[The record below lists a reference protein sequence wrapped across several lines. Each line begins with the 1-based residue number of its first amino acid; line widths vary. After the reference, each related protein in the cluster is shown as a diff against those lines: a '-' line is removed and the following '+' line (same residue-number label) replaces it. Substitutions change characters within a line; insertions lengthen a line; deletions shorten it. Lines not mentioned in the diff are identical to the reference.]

1 MKKITHPKFTN
12 HYVAIIA
19 LSLFSASVVAEE
31 IQPTPI
37 SQLSI
42 QVEGISLQ
50 LYKMQQQINT
60 LFAQSHLAASN
71 NNKYVLPTGN
81 NKKSGRNHVRS
92 N

>member
-1 MKKITHPKFTN
+1 MKKITYSQTTN
-12 HYVAIIA
+12 HYIAIIA

-31 IQPTPI
+31 TQPTSI

-42 QVEGISLQ
+42 QVKGISLQ

-60 LFAQSHLAASN
+60 LFAQPHLAASN
-71 NNKYVLPTGN
+71 NNKYVLPTDN

>member
-1 MKKITHPKFTN
+1 MKKITHRKLTN
-12 HYVAIIA
+12 HSMAIIA
-19 LSLFSASVVAEE
+19 LSLFSVSVVSEE
-31 IQPTPI
+31 MQSTPL

-50 LYKMQQQINT
+50 LHKMQQQINT
-60 LFAQSHLAASN
+60 LFAQSHLAENN
-71 NNKYVLPTGN
+71 NNKYVLPTDN

>member
-1 MKKITHPKFTN
+1 MKKITHRKLTN
-12 HYVAIIA
+12 HSMAIIA
-19 LSLFSASVVAEE
+19 LSLFSVSVVSEE
-31 IQPTPI
+31 MQSTPL

-50 LYKMQQQINT
+50 LHKMQQQINT
-60 LFAQSHLAASN
+60 LFAQSYLAEN
-71 NNKYVLPTGN
+71 NNKYVLPTDN